1 MPRLIFAPLL
11 LACTLTPP
19 SSAQSPDSATL
30 QALVTEI
37 HQLRLAVER
46 ASATTPKIQI
56 TLQRLQLQEQR
67 VTRISE
73 QLADVRKQ
81 MAASSER
88 KSFPSSFLQG
98 LSTQIGQEQDANKKK
113 AREEQLHQLNTMV
126 EQKDRMLQQLRT
138 QEAELASSLRLEQAK
153 AEELMRSPDCPGAQ
167 PGCTAGKMN
176 RTASANAPA

>member
-1 MPRLIFAPLL
+1 MPKLILSTLL
-11 LACTLTPP
+11 LTFTLTPHT
-19 SSAQSPDSATL
+19 SAQSPDSATL
-30 QALVTEI
+30 QALVAEI

-81 MAASSER
+81 IAASSER
-88 KSFPSSFLQG
+88 NPFPSLFLQG
-98 LSTQIGQEQDANKKK
+98 LSTQIVQKQDANKKK
-113 AREEQLHQLNTMV
+113 ALEEQLHQLNTMM

-153 AEELMRSPDCPGAQ
+153 AEELNDHLAALQRSLDPP
-167 PGCTAGKMN
+167 PVK
-176 RTASANAPA
+176 